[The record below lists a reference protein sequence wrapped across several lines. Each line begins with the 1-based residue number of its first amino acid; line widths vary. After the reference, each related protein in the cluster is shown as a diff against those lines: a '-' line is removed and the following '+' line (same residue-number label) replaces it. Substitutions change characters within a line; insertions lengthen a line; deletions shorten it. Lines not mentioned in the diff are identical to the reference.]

1 MSKRTHSMLGL
12 SELSSLFVKISICDA
27 CRAIFLMAMHAKGM
41 CHAVTQGIRTIKTF
55 IKYKKCYC

>member
-1 MSKRTHSMLGL
+1 MLGL

-55 IKYKKCYC
+55 IKYKKCYCW